1 MSSFHSP
8 LNNWP
13 IEIFILEIK
22 FTIRF
27 VVVSFLFFST
37 ISLTLAIIHIILYS
51 IVNIFF
57 YVYINLWTS
66 IATYLDSP
74 LLVLSGLIIHMLGRG
89 LLVELVQHGRYK
101 FAVNCIEVEEIMAER
116 MIDSKAWCIVS
127 FELVNLTAPR
137 EQTLLWETN
146 SPRSDRFRGYF

>member
-1 MSSFHSP
+1 M
-8 LNNWP
+8 
-13 IEIFILEIK
+13 EIK

-116 MIDSKAWCIVS
+116 MIDSKA
-127 FELVNLTAPR
+127 
-137 EQTLLWETN
+137 
-146 SPRSDRFRGYF
+146 